1 MQMHKLTLW
10 QEGKSRE
17 VLFSGTPLLSRVLD
31 EQGYSL
37 PHPCGGRGRCGKCGV
52 ELKGEVSP
60 PNEAEVKAGSRL
72 SCQAVLLGD
81 CEAFLLPERKM
92 EQIQLDGQ
100 VQPLTLRPMPG
111 RFGVAIDVGT
121 TTLALKVFDLQTGV
135 LIGSAAGPNPQ
146 AAVAA
151 DVMGRIGAAMD
162 GELTRLQRMIQNT
175 LSSLLQEACRDAGV
189 SEEEVETLIVAGNT
203 AMLYLLTGQD
213 TAPLSHAPFT
223 ADRLFDEWVT
233 LLNREAYLPPCM
245 DAFVGADI
253 SCAVLAGGMCGTDE
267 TALLID
273 AGTNGEI
280 ALWKQGA
287 LFVCSTAAG
296 PAFEGAGIHMG
307 CGSISG
313 AVDSV
318 SIGVDSVLNVH
329 TILGAPAIGVCG
341 SGLIDALACF
351 LQQGQI
357 DETGAS
363 MKEKLFITPSVYLIP
378 RDIRSAQLAKAAIAA
393 GIRTLL
399 QYAGVG
405 ISQVKTLYL
414 AGGFGSRLNVMN
426 AAAIGLIPSE
436 LAGRARVIGNA
447 ALTGAG
453 MLLLDTEN
461 LKEIRRIAGLSRHVA
476 LGGNPVFN
484 QAYMEEML
492 FPEPGR
498 ES

>member
-1 MQMHKLTLW
+1 M
-10 QEGKSRE
+10 
-17 VLFSGTPLLSRVLD
+17 LFSGTPLLSLVLD

-37 PHPCGGRGRCGKCGV
+37 PRPCGGRGHCGQCRV
-52 ELKGEVSP
+52 ELRGDVSP
-60 PNEAEVKAGSRL
+60 ANEAEVKAGSRL

-81 CEAFLLPERKM
+81 CEAFLPMDRRM
-92 EQIQLDGQ
+92 EQIQLEGLGQ
-100 VQPLTLRPMPG
+100 PIKLRPMPG
-111 RFGVAIDVGT
+111 HYGAAIDVGT
-121 TTLALKVFDLQTGV
+121 TTLAMKLFDLRTGALV
-135 LIGSAAGPNPQ
+135 ASAVASNPQ

-162 GELTRLQRMIQNT
+162 GGRARLRDMIHNA
-175 LSSLLQEACRDAGV
+175 LKILLQEACRDAGMDGT
-189 SEEEVETLIVAGNT
+189 EVETLVIAGNT
-203 AMLYLLTGQD
+203 AMLHLLTGQD
-213 TAPLSHAPFT
+213 TTPLSRAPFT

-253 SCAVLAGGMCGTDE
+253 SCAVLASGMCGTDE

-280 ALWKQGA
+280 ALWKGGT

-307 CGSISG
+307 CGSVSG

-318 SIGVDSVLNVH
+318 SIGADGVLNVH

-363 MKEKLFITPSVYLIP
+363 MKEKLIITPSVYLIP
-378 RDIRSAQLAKAAIAA
+378 RDIRAAQLAKAAIAA

-399 QYAGVG
+399 QSAGVG
-405 ISQVKTLYL
+405 LSQVKALYL
-414 AGGFGSRLNVMN
+414 AGGFGSRLDVRNTT
-426 AAAIGLIPSE
+426 AIGLIPRG
-436 LAGRARVIGNA
+436 LAGRARIIGNA

-461 LKEIRRIAGLSRHVA
+461 LKEIRRIAGLSRHVP

-484 QAYMEEML
+484 ELYMEEML
-492 FPEPGR
+492 FPRPG
-498 ES
+498 EAPG